1 VAHYQA
7 LRWQV
12 PGGGEGLCWTVVRG
26 LGEPVTVE
34 QAVRRIGDDPAT
46 LDERPLHASIEEFPA
61 AVVHVAQQGPA
72 VLLLEVLRAELLRR
86 ASAKCWS
93 VWFTGLWCPLGEGRG
108 AGSRQSAG
116 LSSW

>member
-34 QAVRRIGDDPAT
+34 QVVRRIGGDPAT
-46 LDERPLHASIEEFPA
+46 LDCRDLLALANIG
-61 AVVHVAQQGPA
+61 AVCHGRHPPWISPCGA
-72 VLLLEVLRAELLRR
+72 RR
-86 ASAKCWS
+86 IYASAAPGGIGSCAS
-93 VWFTGLWCPLGEGRG
+93 VAMSGT
-108 AGSRQSAG
+108 AGFPPP
-116 LSSW
+116 